1 MIDKRS
7 VVFWL
12 MIWKDCELSDRGI
25 FWLAWADDTYVT
37 LFIAAEE
44 LNTNFCYSDDFP
56 GPQR

>member
-1 MIDKRS
+1 
-7 VVFWL
+7 VFWL